1 MAPLKQIAPAL
12 WEVDEPMKVLG
23 MALGHRMTVARLP
36 DGSLWLHSPV
46 AYSGFNIWL

>member
-1 MAPLKQIAPAL
+1 MT
-12 WEVDEPMKVLG
+12 VFG

-46 AYSGFNIWL
+46 AHSAGGRALLREAFLFL